1 MSERKTVKI
10 NDNSRGKVAVSGAQ
24 KLGREVIYVDT
35 DDDITS
41 VIGRVK
47 SAKSTVV
54 AVVPPA
60 RVGALQSVVN
70 LKLLQRAAQ
79 SSHKKLSLVTTDKAL
94 NSLAAGLKLPVAK
107 NLTADAKIPAAIDLE
122 GDDDDEIS
130 AKDMT
135 VGELAALGD
144 ESESRDTP
152 AEAAAV
158 EAIEHA
164 DKIRPDDDENPPA
177 RPVAKPA
184 KSAAPKNKKIPNFS
198 AFRKKLLLIGGG
210 AVILAA
216 VLVWLFAFSTHGT
229 ITVLAKT
236 SDQEISA
243 NLSLAPGGETSVN
256 DSVVAP
262 TIKTSRK
269 SETVQFS
276 ATGTQMTGG
285 AKATGTIKISVS
297 TSDIDSSSGLNIP
310 AGATIT
316 DPSSGLT
323 YVTND
328 AVSFPA
334 GLGDGSSASISKID
348 IKKYCGSLDS
358 STCYYSVNITATDF
372 GAKYNG
378 LASGST
384 VRVDGG
390 HSAQVTSATAH
401 GADQTQQQVVQQSDL
416 DAAIARIQAQDNQ
429 SAIKS
434 QLEHDLG
441 PSVVPIDASFGV
453 SYGRASSSPAVGATS
468 SDKATATLA
477 VTYTMLGVAKSDLH
491 AFLER
496 QALANVQ
503 NPDSQKVYND
513 GISSAKFA
521 NFSPAGR
528 GNYSVTVQATAK
540 VGPAI
545 DAATVKKQALGKKSG
560 EIQSAL
566 GSINGVDSVK
576 VDFSPFWVSSIS
588 DPGRLDVKFTVDK

>member
-10 NDNSRGKVAVSGAQ
+10 SDNSRGKVAVSGAQ

-144 ESESRDTP
+144 ESESSDTP

-243 NLSLAPGGETSVN
+243 NLSLQPGGSTDVSS
-256 DSVVAP
+256 SVVAP
-262 TIKTSRK
+262 TIKTVRK
-269 SETVQFS
+269 TETVQFS
-276 ATGTQMTGG
+276 ATGTQMVGG
-285 AKATGTIKISVS
+285 AKATGDVTITNASS
-297 TSDIDSSSGLNIP
+297 SSDIDLPAGTTLLDNSGNQYVLDQATTVPGVTVSGGSISSSSVK
-310 AGATIT
+310 ATIT
-316 DPSSGLT
+316 A
-323 YVTND
+323 YNY
-328 AVSFPA
+328 
-334 GLGDGSSASISKID
+334 GSKYNSNGSVHLSISGYNSKVSAD
-348 IKKYCGSLDS
+348 ANGS
-358 STCYYSVNITATDF
+358 I
-372 GAKYNG
+372 
-378 LASGST
+378 SG
-384 VRVDGG
+384 G
-390 HSAQVTSATAH
+390 Q
-401 GADQTQQQVVQQSDL
+401 DQTSQQVVQQSDL

>member
-10 NDNSRGKVAVSGAQ
+10 SDNSRGKVAVSGAQ

-144 ESESRDTP
+144 ESESSDTP

-243 NLSLAPGGETSVN
+243 NLSLQPGGSTDVSS
-256 DSVVAP
+256 SVVAP
-262 TIKTSRK
+262 TIKTVRK
-269 SETVQFS
+269 TETVQFS
-276 ATGTQMTGG
+276 ATGTQMVGG
-285 AKATGTIKISVS
+285 AKATGDVTITNASS
-297 TSDIDSSSGLNIP
+297 SSDIDLPAGTTLLDNSGNQYVLDQATTVPGVTVSGGSISSSSVK
-310 AGATIT
+310 ATIT
-316 DPSSGLT
+316 A
-323 YVTND
+323 YNY
-328 AVSFPA
+328 
-334 GLGDGSSASISKID
+334 GSKYNSNGSVHLSISGYNSKVSAD
-348 IKKYCGSLDS
+348 ANGS
-358 STCYYSVNITATDF
+358 I
-372 GAKYNG
+372 
-378 LASGST
+378 SG
-384 VRVDGG
+384 G
-390 HSAQVTSATAH
+390 Q
-401 GADQTQQQVVQQSDL
+401 DQTSQQVVQQSDL

-441 PSVVPIDASFGV
+441 SSVVPIDASFGV